1 MRATP
6 LFFLKWRKKLNN
18 RERMRASNKLAVNH
32 LLKNGYDDIWLKPHS
47 ARNDLVYCQD
57 RKYLS
62 TDLWNLFDGICFGE
76 DLIEVDET
84 GRNKAYY
91 IQVKTNAWATE
102 EPILKFLKTHSV
114 NVIVINVTN
123 KLKICKGK
131 YKVFT
136 REYQ

>member
-6 LFFLKWRKKLNN
+6 LFFLKKERNMNN

-32 LLKNGYDDIWLKPHS
+32 LLKNGYDEIWLKPHT

-57 RKYLS
+57 RKYLA

-84 GRNKAYY
+84 NRNKAYY
-91 IQVKTNAWATE
+91 IQVKTNAWAAE

-123 KLKICKGK
+123 KLKSCKGK

>member
-6 LFFLKWRKKLNN
+6 LFFLKKERKMNN
-18 RERMRASNKLAVNH
+18 RERMRASNKLAVKH
-32 LLKNGYDDIWLKPHS
+32 LLKNGYDEIWLKPHT

-57 RKYLS
+57 RKYLA

-84 GRNKAYY
+84 NRNKAYY

-123 KLKICKGK
+123 KLKSCKGK

>member
-1 MRATP
+1 M
-6 LFFLKWRKKLNN
+6 NN

-32 LLKNGYDDIWLKPHS
+32 LLKNGYDEIWLKPHT

-57 RKYLS
+57 RKYLA

-84 GRNKAYY
+84 NRNKAYY
-91 IQVKTNAWATE
+91 IQVKTNAWAAE

-123 KLKICKGK
+123 KLKSCKGK

>member
-47 ARNDLVYCQD
+47 ARNDMVYCQD
-57 RKYLS
+57 RKYLA

-76 DLIEVDET
+76 N
-84 GRNKAYY
+84 RAYY
-91 IQVKTNAWATE
+91 IQVKTNSWAAE

-114 NVIVINVTN
+114 NVIVVNVTN
-123 KLKICKGK
+123 KLKSCKGK

>member
-47 ARNDLVYCQD
+47 ARNDMVYCQD
-57 RKYLS
+57 RKYLA

-76 DLIEVDET
+76 N
-84 GRNKAYY
+84 RAYY
-91 IQVKTNAWATE
+91 IQVKTNAWAAE

-114 NVIVINVTN
+114 NVIVVNVTN
-123 KLKICKGK
+123 KLKSCKGK

>member
-1 MRATP
+1 M
-6 LFFLKWRKKLNN
+6 NN
-18 RERMRASNKLAVNH
+18 RERMRASNKLAVKH
-32 LLKNGYDDIWLKPHS
+32 LLVNNFDDIWLKAHS
-47 ARNDLVYCQD
+47 ARNDMVYCQD
-57 RKYLS
+57 RKYLA

-84 GRNKAYY
+84 NRNKAYY
-91 IQVKTNAWATE
+91 IQVKTNAWAAE

-123 KLKICKGK
+123 KLKSCKGK

>member
-1 MRATP
+1 M
-6 LFFLKWRKKLNN
+6 
-18 RERMRASNKLAVNH
+18 
-32 LLKNGYDDIWLKPHS
+32 
-47 ARNDLVYCQD
+47 VYCQD